1 MTGLRAILFD
11 VDGTLAET
19 EEGHRRAWNA
29 AFADHGHDWK
39 WDFRAYRELLKVAG
53 GRERL
58 RLFTNGTLDDG
69 AIVAIHRTKN
79 DHYRRA
85 LNTGEIALRPGVGAL
100 IVAARERG
108 ITLGVATTTSRTN
121 VEALL
126 DSTLG
131 PQSKEWFAT
140 IACAEDAPAKK
151 PDPAVY
157 VFALRQLGLSG
168 PDAVAIEDS
177 RNGVL
182 AAKAAGLEVVL
193 TPSLYMAGEDTAGA
207 DVILASLDELELDRF
222 LARFNGRPR
231 AARWRTR

>member
-29 AFADHGHDWK
+29 AFAEHGRDWQ
-39 WDFRAYRELLKVAG
+39 WDFRTYRELLKVAG

-58 RLFTNGTLDDG
+58 RHFTRGALDDR
-69 AIVAIHRTKN
+69 AIAAIHRTKN
-79 DHYRRA
+79 DQYRRA
-85 LNTGEIALRPGVGAL
+85 LGNGEVALRPGVRAL
-100 IVAARERG
+100 VDAARERG
-108 ITLGVATTTSRTN
+108 ITLGIATTTSRTN

-131 PQSKEWFAT
+131 PQARNWFAT

-157 VFALRQLGLSG
+157 VFALRQLGFSG
-168 PDAVAIEDS
+168 AVAIEDS

-222 LARFNGRPR
+222 LARFDG
-231 AARWRTR
+231 

>member
-29 AFADHGHDWK
+29 AFAEHGRDWQ
-39 WDFRAYRELLKVAG
+39 WDFRTYRELLKVAG

-58 RLFTNGTLDDG
+58 RHFTRGALDDR
-69 AIVAIHRTKN
+69 AIAAIHRTKN
-79 DHYRRA
+79 DYYRRA
-85 LNTGEIALRPGVGAL
+85 LDNGEAALRPGVRAL
-100 IVAARERG
+100 IDAARERG
-108 ITLGVATTTSRTN
+108 ITLGIATTTSRTN

-131 PQSKEWFAT
+131 PQARNWFAT
-140 IACAEDAPAKK
+140 IACAEDAPEKK

-157 VFALRQLGLSG
+157 VLALRQLGLSG
-168 PDAVAIEDS
+168 PEAVAIEDS

-193 TPSLYMAGEDTAGA
+193 TPSLYMASDDTAGA
-207 DVILASLDELELDRF
+207 DIILATLGELELDRF

-231 AARWRTR
+231 AARRRVR

>member
-29 AFADHGHDWK
+29 AFADHGHDWQ
-39 WDFRAYRELLKVAG
+39 WDFHAYRELLKVAG

-58 RLFTNGTLDDG
+58 RHFTNGMLDDR
-69 AIVAIHRTKN
+69 AIAAIHRTKN

-85 LNTGEIALRPGVGAL
+85 LDNGEVALRPGVRAL
-100 IVAARERG
+100 IDAARERG
-108 ITLGVATTTSRTN
+108 IMLGIATTTSRTN

-131 PQSKEWFAT
+131 PQARDWFAT
-140 IACAEDAPAKK
+140 IACAEDAAEKK

-157 VFALRQLGLSG
+157 VVALRQLGLSG

-207 DVILASLDELELDRF
+207 DVSLAGLDELDLDSF
-222 LARFNGRPR
+222 LARFTAPSGRGAHDR
-231 AARWRTR
+231 